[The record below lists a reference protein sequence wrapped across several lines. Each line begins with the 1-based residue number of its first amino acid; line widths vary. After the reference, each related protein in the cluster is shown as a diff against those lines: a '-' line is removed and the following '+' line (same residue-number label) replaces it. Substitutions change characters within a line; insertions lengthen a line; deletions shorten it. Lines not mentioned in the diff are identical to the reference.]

1 MVKGLV
7 KLWSELKLSIR
18 TNITKKLSAMHKLQN
33 VKSKIKLVSQVV
45 SDRRIQNLI
54 GLLIPFMFP
63 EGMVLHHFK
72 KLNKKVLLIKAAV
85 EEFAL
90 RMIFT

>member
-1 MVKGLV
+1 
-7 KLWSELKLSIR
+7 
-18 TNITKKLSAMHKLQN
+18 MHKLQN

-54 GLLIPFMFP
+54 GLIIPFMFP
-63 EGMVLHHFK
+63 EGMVLNHFK
-72 KLNKKVLLIKAAV
+72 KLNKKILLIKVAG

-90 RMIFT
+90 RTIFT